1 LVEVLCALR
10 QAVVETYTTMA
21 ADPTLV
27 IAVAQ
32 AALQL
37 LSLLARHVK
46 ERTALEPNYAVHPKS

>member
-1 LVEVLCALR
+1 
-10 QAVVETYTTMA
+10 MA